1 MYFSSLQIYFISVV
15 LFFFY
20 FNVTEWLNYVRIWM
34 EQRKTSI
41 CILLDIKLEA
51 SNKNE
56 KPVSVSVFK
65 MEAK

>member
-1 MYFSSLQIYFISVV
+1 
-15 LFFFY
+15 
-20 FNVTEWLNYVRIWM
+20 M